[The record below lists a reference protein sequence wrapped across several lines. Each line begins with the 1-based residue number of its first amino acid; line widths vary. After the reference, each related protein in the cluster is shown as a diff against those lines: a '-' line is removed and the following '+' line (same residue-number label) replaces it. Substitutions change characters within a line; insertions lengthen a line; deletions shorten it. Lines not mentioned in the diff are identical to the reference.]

1 MYRRRARHCSAG
13 RAAINRWEKSLRSS
27 TALPGL
33 ICAVA
38 GHQQKCT
45 RKACSF
51 PLTEEKKLLGLPRT
65 FWPKLARSTNCGREL
80 EKRMYRTASAFSL
93 VTAVRK
99 TSQIRHLV
107 RVCLRTPHT
116 WLPPAAQPA
125 PALPRKRA
133 GTSGSK
139 RETREAG
146 CGTQRAATV
155 LPRKIKMCIAFAPPP

>member
-1 MYRRRARHCSAG
+1 MLCWSSGHKPLGKEPAVFTDVGRPYLRRRRARIGVHP
-13 RAAINRWEKSLRSS
+13 SS
-27 TALPGL
+27 TP
-33 ICAVA
+33 
-38 GHQQKCT
+38 
-45 RKACSF
+45 F

-65 FWPKLARSTNCGREL
+65 FWPKLAQSTNCGREL

-93 VTAVRK
+93 VTAVQK

-107 RVCLRTPHT
+107 HVCLRTPHT
-116 WLPPAAQPA
+116 WLPSAAQPA

-139 RETREAG
+139 QETREAG

-155 LPRKIKMCIAFAPPP
+155 LPCKIKMSIAFAPPP